1 MPWNCGGYVHVF
13 LLGMLLA
20 QFRVLMAELLSDV
33 EDRTSIHYMF
43 GFWVIQ
49 KGNIWIYVGF
59 HRVFGWEWDLIGIYP
74 LVNVYITM
82 ENQNSYWDKS
92 LYNLYMAIFNSF
104 LYVYQRVE
112 FGTGETPR
120 VP

>member
-74 LVNVYITM
+74 LVVSNFFDEDSHILFWVWKFRRK
-82 ENQNSYWDKS
+82 YWGLKAS
-92 LYNLYMAIFNSF
+92 TVGLES
-104 LYVYQRVE
+104 E
-112 FGTGETPR
+112 
-120 VP
+120 